1 MGRIG
6 TSMEICPPPL
16 ARHTLPLFSLF
27 VSESQEEIV
36 CWLRIASDAEGER
49 ESEEVREREEERE
62 GEKEKQRE
70 GVREKKGVSER
81 EREISV
87 ES

>member
-6 TSMEICPPPL
+6 KSMEICPPPF

-49 ESEEVREREEERE
+49 ESEGVRERGRKRGRERE
-62 GEKEKQRE
+62 TERG
-70 GVREKKGVSER
+70 REKKGESER
-81 EREISV
+81 ER
-87 ES
+87 

>member
-36 CWLRIASDAEGER
+36 CWLRIASDAEGKR
-49 ESEEVREREEERE
+49 ESEGEEERE

-70 GVREKKGVSER
+70 GVREKGVSER
-81 EREISV
+81 EREICG
-87 ES
+87 ELKHR